1 MAATRYR
8 TIDEFWPYYVRE
20 HSKPLNRWLH
30 FLGNTNL
37 CVWLILAL
45 LRRRMRL
52 AIIGV
57 LSSYA
62 LAWIGHFGIQRNIPA
77 TFRYPVM
84 SAICDLIMYR
94 KMWQGAMDAEVARY
108 TEAPAHEALE

>member
-1 MAATRYR
+1 MAPTRYR

-20 HSKPLNRWLH
+20 HSTRLNRQLH

-37 CVWLILAL
+37 CIWLGLAL
-45 LRRRMRL
+45 LRRRARL

-62 LAWIGHFGIQRNIPA
+62 LAWVGHFGIERNIPA
-77 TFRYPVM
+77 TFRYPIM
-84 SAICDLIMYR
+84 SAICDLIMYQ
-94 KMWQGAMDAEVARY
+94 KMWQGTMEAEIARY
-108 TEAPAHEALE
+108 LKVPASQALE